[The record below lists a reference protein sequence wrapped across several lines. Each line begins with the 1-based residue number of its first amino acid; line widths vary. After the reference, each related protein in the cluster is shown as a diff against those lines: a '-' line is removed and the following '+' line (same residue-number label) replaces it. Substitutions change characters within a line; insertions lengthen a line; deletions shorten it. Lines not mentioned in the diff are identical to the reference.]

1 MASNPSLGRGH
12 VWRTT
17 ASYGL
22 EPGLA
27 SRRQA
32 GEAAEPE
39 APQDAMVGQDHSS
52 THMSQDMLSSLAE
65 HNNKLML
72 SKKMITHCNTHSGS
86 CSLH

>member
-1 MASNPSLGRGH
+1 M
-12 VWRTT
+12 
-17 ASYGL
+17 
-22 EPGLA
+22 
-27 SRRQA
+27 
-32 GEAAEPE
+32 
-39 APQDAMVGQDHSS
+39 GQDHSS